1 MRVAVYPGSFDPIT
15 NGHVDVLERSSKI
28 FDRII
33 IAVVHNISKKAMF
46 TLDERV
52 DMIRQSAA
60 HIPNMEIDCFSGLLA
75 NYLIEKQACAII
87 RGLRTVTDFEYEMH
101 MSMMNKE
108 LLPDIDTIFMTSNK
122 NYIFISSSTVK
133 EAAMLGGNVEGLVP
147 RAANDALR
155 EKYQASSSP
164 GISRGRFC

>member
-33 IAVVHNISKKAMF
+33 IAVVHNVTKNAMF

-52 DMIRQSAA
+52 EMIRQSSA
-60 HIPNMEIDCFSGLLA
+60 HIHNVEIDCFSGLLA
-75 NYLIEKQACAII
+75 TYLIEKQACAII

-101 MSMMNKE
+101 MAMVNRE
-108 LLPDIDTIFMTSNK
+108 IIPEIDTIFVTSDK
-122 NYIFISSSTVK
+122 NYIFISSSGVK
-133 EAAMLGGNVEGLVP
+133 EAAMVGANVSSMVP
-147 RAANDALR
+147 PVVNQALKK
-155 EKYQASSSP
+155 KYQISSS
-164 GISRGRFC
+164 